1 MSDEKKSEGTVLGL
15 KIIMIIAVVI
25 FVIWVLW
32 NIVLSMLPT
41 VGGSFGAGFPSGSG
55 GRAIRDVEIDVEPQ
69 IVYRI
74 DDHRFFTLE
83 KYKDCSSGGL
93 VYYNDTNK
101 KIKIFAGPKGGDK
114 EPQDEVSMSQVNDTL
129 AFKGKFI
136 YAANDNIIAYPTR
149 DVNYKYGNSTFFIK
163 YTDINNPSNITTSG
177 TLFIDAIA
185 TVTNDAIFIQD
196 STVSKYSK
204 KIKTPQNNVDVYDLV
219 PPSEIHYTL
228 TSKDDHFHCDNNIK
242 PKHVKLISN

>member
-15 KIIMIIAVVI
+15 KIVMIIAVVI

-32 NIVLSMLPT
+32 KVVVSMIPT
-41 VGGSFGAGFPSGSG
+41 IGGSFGAGFPSGSG
-55 GRAIRDVEIDVEPQ
+55 GQAIRDVEIDVEPQ

-114 EPQDEVSMSQVNDTL
+114 ERQDEVSMSQVNDTL

-163 YTDINNPSNITTSG
+163 YTDINNPSNITSSG
-177 TLFIDAIA
+177 TIFIDAIA

-204 KIKTPQNNVDVYDLV
+204 KIKIPQKNVDVYDLV
-219 PPSEIHYTL
+219 SPSEIHYTL
-228 TSKDDHFHCDNNIK
+228 TSKDDHFHCNNNIK